1 MKLDGEDP
9 ITEDERTDFSSLV
22 RNDRFDAAKLMLMRD
37 IATFSQEP
45 IFEQRDSHGNTA
57 IILAAQQVFMFV
69 ICERVNPSLLPP
81 HVCSTSSKNALLVT
95 PTGLHNMSKCV

>member
-22 RNDRFDAAKLMLMRD
+22 RNDRFDAVKLMLMRD

-45 IFEQRDSHGNTA
+45 ISEKRDSHGNTA

-69 ICERVNPSLLPP
+69 CERVNPFLLLPP
-81 HVCSTSSKNALLVT
+81 CMFIH
-95 PTGLHNMSKCV
+95 HQKCP